1 MAVVVVLVAS
11 LLIARVVG
19 ALGAPALDSWPAA
32 TRVGLAVMFT
42 FTALAHFN
50 RMRGDLVRMVP
61 PGLPFPHHLVTF
73 TGVCEILGAIG
84 VLVPM
89 TRRLAGTCLVLLLVA
104 LFPANL
110 SAARRGLSL
119 AGKPVT
125 PIWLRLPIPNFIRRT
140 AALAFVLSWA
150 LLPVAHG
157 ANVKPEDAAQGAAGS
172 WLALVDAGRY
182 GESWEEAATYFKGAV
197 TKKGWEHI

>member
-1 MAVVVVLVAS
+1 MAVVAVLVAS

-61 PGLPFPHHLVTF
+61 PALPFPHHLVTF
-73 TGVCEILGAIG
+73 TGLCEILGAIG
-84 VLVPM
+84 ILVPTM
-89 TRRLAGTCLVLLLVA
+89 RRLAGVCLVLLLVA

-125 PIWLRLPIPNFIRRT
+125 PIWLRLPIQIVFI
-140 AALAFVLSWA
+140 ALTWWA
-150 LLPVAHG
+150 TQRP
-157 ANVKPEDAAQGAAGS
+157 
-172 WLALVDAGRY
+172 
-182 GESWEEAATYFKGAV
+182 
-197 TKKGWEHI
+197 

>member
-1 MAVVVVLVAS
+1 MAVVAVLVAS

-42 FTALAHFN
+42 FTALTHFN

-61 PGLPFPHHLVTF
+61 PALPFPHHLVTF
-73 TGVCEILGAIG
+73 TGLCEILGAIG
-84 VLVPM
+84 ILVPTM
-89 TRRLAGTCLVLLLVA
+89 RRLAGVCLVLLLVA

-125 PIWLRLPIPNFIRRT
+125 PIWLRLPIQIVFI
-140 AALAFVLSWA
+140 ALTWWA
-150 LLPVAHG
+150 TQRP
-157 ANVKPEDAAQGAAGS
+157 
-172 WLALVDAGRY
+172 
-182 GESWEEAATYFKGAV
+182 
-197 TKKGWEHI
+197 

>member
-1 MAVVVVLVAS
+1 MAVVAVLVAS

-61 PGLPFPHHLVTF
+61 PALPFPHHLVTF
-73 TGVCEILGAIG
+73 TGLCEILGAIG
-84 VLVPM
+84 ILVPTM
-89 TRRLAGTCLVLLLVA
+89 RRLAGVCLVLLLVA

-125 PIWLRLPIPNFIRRT
+125 PIWLRLPIQIVFIT
-140 AALAFVLSWA
+140 LTWWA
-150 LLPVAHG
+150 MQRP
-157 ANVKPEDAAQGAAGS
+157 
-172 WLALVDAGRY
+172 
-182 GESWEEAATYFKGAV
+182 
-197 TKKGWEHI
+197 